1 MGKLIQ
7 CDRCSKI
14 LNPEVDEY
22 SVLTGSDHNYVE
34 VGCAEDVK
42 ELHFCSDCI
51 KWIRIRISPAKS
63 YGFVD
68 LLYLI

>member
-51 KWIRIRISPAKS
+51 EVV
-63 YGFVD
+63 VD
-68 LLYLI
+68 AIADCILKRRKGA